1 MQKKSLVLVGILLA
15 GLMTL
20 AASCSSELN
29 FDWDDH
35 YRYTETMQQ
44 TIPFVG
50 KQTLMIENS
59 VGEIKIES
67 GAQSAIEMTATKK
80 AKHQEDLS
88 QLHVEI
94 QETPTGVEIRSVH
107 PEHQSTKWAVD
118 YVLKIPAG
126 TGVRIDQ
133 GVGEISVAN
142 HQGGATT
149 VKLGVGDLKMEHIQL
164 TSLSADV
171 GVGDIILKNIDS
183 SVIEANIGTGDLNL
197 RLKPDASFTVD
208 AEVGMGD
215 VTIKGF
221 PNMNLSR
228 KGFIAHSVNG
238 MIGQGSG
245 KLHLHAG
252 VGDITVR
259 PLE

>member
-1 MQKKSLVLVGILLA
+1 MQKKSHVLVGILLA
-15 GLMTL
+15 GLMST
-20 AASCSSELN
+20 AASCSSEFNL
-29 FDWDDH
+29 DWDDH
-35 YRYTETMQQ
+35 YQYTETTQQ
-44 TIPFVG
+44 IIPFVG
-50 KQTLMIENS
+50 KQTLTIENS
-59 VGEIKIES
+59 IGEIKIES
-67 GAQSAIEMTATKK
+67 GTQNAIEMTATKK
-80 AKHQEDLS
+80 TKHPEDLS
-88 QLHVEI
+88 QLRIEI
-94 QETPTGVEIRSVH
+94 RETPAGVEIRSIH
-107 PEHQSTKWAVD
+107 PEHQSSKWAVE

-126 TGVRIDQ
+126 TGVQIDQ

-142 HQGGATT
+142 HQGGAST
-149 VKLGVGDLKMEHIQL
+149 VKLGVGDLKLENIQL

-183 SVIEANIGTGDLNL
+183 SAIEANVGTGDLNL
-197 RLKPDASFTVD
+197 RLRPDASFTVD

-221 PNMNLSR
+221 SNMNLSH

-238 MIGQGSG
+238 TIGQGTG
-245 KLHLHAG
+245 RLHLHVG

>member
-20 AASCSSELN
+20 AASCSSELH
-29 FDWDDH
+29 FDWDGH

-50 KQTLMIENS
+50 KQTLMIETS

-94 QETPTGVEIRSVH
+94 QETATGVEIRSVH
-107 PEHQSTKWAVD
+107 SEHQNTKWAVD
-118 YVLKIPAG
+118 YLLKIPAG
-126 TGVRIDQ
+126 TGVQIDQ
-133 GVGEISVAN
+133 GVGEIHIAN
-142 HQGGATT
+142 HQGGAST
-149 VKLGVGDLKMEHIQL
+149 VKLGVGDLKMENIQL
-164 TSLSADV
+164 ASLSADV
-171 GVGDIILKNIDS
+171 GVGDIVLKNIDS
-183 SVIEANIGTGDLNL
+183 SVIAANVGTGDLNL
-197 RLKPDASFTVD
+197 RLRPDASFTVE

-238 MIGQGSG
+238 TIGQGLG
-245 KLHLHAG
+245 RLHLHAG